1 MSTPNLG
8 KIIKTMEKG
17 KDFELT
23 DGQYKNK
30 TGLDIPKG
38 KSYVEKRSAIARKA
52 KEYGFSIEYTPAKIK
67 FKKI

>member
-1 MSTPNLG
+1 MSAPKLE
-8 KIIKTMEKG
+8 KIIKIMEKG

-23 DGQYKNK
+23 NEEYRTE

-38 KSYVEKRSAIARKA
+38 KDYVEKRSAVAQRA
-52 KEYGFSIEYTPAKIK
+52 KEHGFSIEYTPAKIK